1 MSIDTT
7 TSKKV
12 DIETEQE
19 YSINSIAS
27 SFAESFVSNMFGDGI
42 VKEVSMA
49 KLSEYLSNPDSYIQ
63 TLSKLAQYYY
73 ITTGD
78 VFQLFELTRVL
89 PTLNY
94 KINVTDKSKDYEKNL
109 AKCNKTLKRIKHR
122 QLTRD
127 IISQEISTGTLT
139 GIWLGKKTNPY
150 LHIFENPEKVK
161 PAYRLNGD
169 WVIQFDLQQLDE
181 LNDYERDI
189 LFRNLE
195 PYVTLSQY
203 NAYQND
209 TTNPRVRYIDLPQNR
224 TVCLRTHTLSRN
236 QQFGTNWAT
245 TGLFDLQH
253 KKKMKDLEK
262 AVANKIISAVAV
274 LTIGHEKLEQ
284 YTNLKLNPTLKKKIH
299 SGVKSALEK
308 NQSQGVTVI
317 SIPDFAKLEFPE
329 MKSDAL
335 EPKKFE
341 SINNDISASYGVST
355 ALTNGTTANNS
366 AAKLNLEILYK
377 RIAILLE
384 DIETE
389 VYDKLFQLILPSAVA
404 EDYHMEYDKEPPLTL
419 KDKLDTL
426 SKLHVQEGFSLK
438 AVVDMLPGMDF
449 AEYINQ
455 SIYEQEEL
463 KLQERIKPY
472 QSSFTNTV
480 DNSDAGRPE
489 VEDADKQG
497 NPSE

>member
-1 MSIDTT
+1 MAA
-7 TSKKV
+7 V
-12 DIETEQE
+12 
-19 YSINSIAS
+19 
-27 SFAESFVSNMFGDGI
+27 FAEGFVSNMFSDGI
-42 VKEVSMA
+42 VKEISMA
-49 KLSEYLSNPDSYIQ
+49 KLNKYLSEPDNYVV
-63 TLSKLAQYYY
+63 TLSKIAQYYY

-78 VFQLFELTRVL
+78 VFQLFELARAL

-109 AKCNKTLKRIKHR
+109 SKCNKFLKKVKHK

-127 IISQEISTGTLT
+127 IISQLISTGTLT
-139 GIWLGKKTNPY
+139 GIWLGKKTNPHLY
-150 LHIFENPEKVK
+150 IFENPEKVK
-161 PAYRLNGD
+161 PAYRLNGE
-169 WVIQFDLQQLDE
+169 WVVQFDLQLLDE

-189 LFRNLE
+189 LYKNLS
-195 PYVTLSQY
+195 PYVSSADY
-203 NAYQND
+203 SAYQKD
-209 TTNPRVRYIDLPQNR
+209 TSNFSSRYIDLPQDR
-224 TVCLRTHTLSRN
+224 TICLRTHTLSRN
-236 QQFGTNWAT
+236 QQHGTNWAT
-245 TGLFDLQH
+245 TGLYDLQH

-284 YTNLKLNPTLKKKIH
+284 YSNLKLNPTLKKKVH
-299 SGVKSALEK
+299 AGVKTALEK
-308 NQSQGVTVI
+308 NQSRGVTVV

-355 ALTNGTTANNS
+355 ALTNGTTSNNS
-366 AAKLNLEILYK
+366 AAKINLEILYR
-377 RIAILLE
+377 RIALLLE

-389 VYDKLFQLILPSAVA
+389 VYDKLFQLILPVAVS

-449 AEYINQ
+449 SEYINQ
-455 SIYEQEEL
+455 SIYEQEDL

-489 VEDADKQG
+489 VEDEDKQG